1 MEDRE
6 GPFSLSVKSERER
19 AVGACLFSKKV
30 FRFEIARFVSIG
42 WRRGKLILL
51 SYCAIFGNSL

>member
-19 AVGACLFSKKV
+19 AVGASSTNSF
-30 FRFEIARFVSIG
+30 FVL
-42 WRRGKLILL
+42 KLRV
-51 SYCAIFGNSL
+51 S